1 MTKEAESSGGG
12 DPRKALRS
20 HLARCVI
27 CLTTDPAAMCV
38 VGDVL
43 LEAAAVEMLVGT
55 DATEK
60 EPAMS
65 GNERMLRE
73 SLLDHAVVCSHG
85 CAIQGSKVVR
95 VCPTGQAVQAKID
108 SLPKA
113 SLVREEGDD
122 EIPF

>member
-1 MTKEAESSGGG
+1 MTKEVNSDGG
-12 DPRKALRS
+12 DPRKALRM
-20 HLARCVI
+20 HLARCGV
-27 CLTTDPAAMCV
+27 CLTTDPAAMCE

-43 LEAAAVEMLVGT
+43 LEAAAVEMLGGRH
-55 DATEK
+55 ATPREDT
-60 EPAMS
+60 MS

-85 CAIQGSKVVR
+85 CAIEGSKVVR

-113 SLVREEGDD
+113 NAAREEGDD

>member
-1 MTKEAESSGGG
+1 M
-12 DPRKALRS
+12 
-20 HLARCVI
+20 ARCGV
-27 CLTTDPAAMCV
+27 CLTTDPAAMCE

-43 LEAAAVEMLVGT
+43 LEAAAVEMLGGRH
-55 DATEK
+55 ATAREDNT
-60 EPAMS
+60 MS

-85 CAIQGSKVVR
+85 CAIEGSKVVK

-113 SLVREEGDD
+113 NVAREEGDD